1 MLRCNGCG
9 NEMPD
14 NARFCPNCGAAY
26 TPEETKTEDS
36 AVGTEK
42 NICGECGLELPDG
55 AKFCSVCGGKAVK
68 GVSMLKPVASS
79 APSPAAS
86 LSSGMMEAVS
96 PVSAEPSEPAEPIQ
110 PVKVE
115 AVPLAQS
122 IPTVQNIQP
131 VVPTVEPIKPAE
143 PVANEPVELPDA
155 AEDAFIPEMG
165 AIPEVGSIPEVSDTF
180 SSGPSTVSVP
190 PVSAGPSVSSTMSA
204 TSVGSVPQ
212 AAQPVNPVNYGT
224 GVMDTA
230 GNTGVSSAANSTDN
244 AVNAVPVMA
253 GGNMQSGVQSTS
265 AIPAPTVDYSNIKP
279 VKKKKIGARIAIIAG
294 SVVGAAAVAAGV
306 FFFTNKAAF
315 LSTLLGKEKYAVMVE
330 SQSITQAAEKIDTEA
345 VVKGVET
352 LSNAFSAM
360 TSISGGSIGS
370 ADGSFA
376 GIYDDSAVISASS
389 DVPMMDMISSDG
401 ASVGDYGSIDLG
413 AYVSWL
419 NQTYMKS
426 YGTNSVEMKIS
437 AEAEAGDSLKSM
449 VGSYVPVDDIV
460 SLINGMEL
468 TYDITAG
475 ENAFDTTV
483 SAKIDTL
490 NVDCR
495 VVMADNNEMYIV
507 LPFVSDKAMLMKLP
521 KSDSSVSFENAVLSL
536 DKNEVDRVIAEVIEV
551 YLDNYKSAS
560 IEMENA
566 SVEIA
571 GFTVEGKAITAE
583 FKGEALGKLFSDIAA
598 VIINDDYL
606 AAAYVNYLNQAGFET
621 TVEEYKNSVSESLSF
636 EANSDDKLVITNIID
651 KNGNVLAKKFA
662 AIGSDSESDFG
673 YTVNGS
679 TTAVEI
685 EYDEN
690 VVTILCE
697 STSETDGVIDVSA
710 TGEDGQLR
718 FSVKYDGAKTEQFCG
733 QPMSVGTYVLKME
746 MPDSFEEQLG
756 AGALAAI
763 NGATLTFS
771 QSVSGSAAS
780 ADITFDVANYG
791 SLSLN
796 SEIVVKDSRTP
807 EIPTDV
813 IDLTSMITDSS
824 DGNFDTEAL
833 KAYFDEFGEVYDK
846 EILPFFDKYDDIF
859 GEMPEFEN
867 PFGNSSRPT
876 DEPLSR
882 ETLGEF
888 IVEDVELLAGYAQ
901 GLTKEDVAL
910 AEKISKLVGEYS
922 ALYTKVTAESP
933 DDGQTPDEENPATDD
948 PDEEDPNTED
958 PEGVVNTKEQELLAQ
973 LTEEYW
979 TLYDKFM
986 EIEAEII
993 AKGEEESLFP
1003 MVDIE
1008 AIPKMDYTELEII
1021 MTAYDAL
1028 FKQYSEAYAEEID
1041 ADKELKELFDIAD
1054 YARIDVEHDW
1064 EYFYDALKRGSLNI
1078 NLLNSVRNSL
1088 KEYVP
1093 AVQNLITALSE

>member
-68 GVSMLKPVASS
+68 GVSMLKPVTPSVSTPTASS
-79 APSPAAS
+79 G
-86 LSSGMMEAVS
+86 SGMMEAVS
-96 PVSAEPSEPAEPIQ
+96 PVSAEASELIQ
-110 PVKVE
+110 PVKAE
-115 AVPLAQS
+115 AVPLSQS
-122 IPTVQNIQP
+122 VPAVQP
-131 VVPTVEPIKPAE
+131 VQSVQSVQPSVPSVEPIKPAE
-143 PVANEPVELPDA
+143 PVETVEDG
-155 AEDAFIPEMG
+155 FIPEMG
-165 AIPEVGSIPEVSDTF
+165 AIPEVGSIPEMNDTF
-180 SSGPSTVSVP
+180 VSGPSTVSVP

-204 TSVGSVPQ
+204 TSPGSVPQ
-212 AAQPVNPVNYGT
+212 TAQPVNPVNYGT
-224 GVMDTA
+224 SVMGNS
-230 GNTGVSSAANSTDN
+230 GNTGVLTAAKNADN
-244 AVNAVPVMA
+244 TVNAVPVMA
-253 GGNMQSGVQSTS
+253 GGNMQSGVQPTS
-265 AIPAPTVDYSNIKP
+265 AIPAPTVDYNNLKP
-279 VKKKKIGARIAIIAG
+279 VKKKSVGKKIAIIAG
-294 SVVGAAAVAAGV
+294 SVVGAAAIAAGV

-315 LSTLLGKEKYAVMVE
+315 LSTILGKEKYAVMVE
-330 SQSITQAAEKIDTEA
+330 SQSIGQAAEKIDTEA
-345 VVKGVET
+345 VVKSVET

-370 ADGSFA
+370 ADGSFV
-376 GIYDDSAVISASS
+376 GIYDDSA
-389 DVPMMDMISSDG
+389 VPMMDMISSDG
-401 ASVGDYGSIDLG
+401 ASVGGYGSVDLG

-449 VGSYVPVDDIV
+449 FGSYVPVDDIV

-495 VVMADNNEMYIV
+495 VVMADNNEMYIA
-507 LPFVSDKAMLMKLP
+507 LPFVSDKAMLIKLP

-536 DKNEVDRVIAEVIEV
+536 DKNEVDRIIAKVIEV
-551 YLDNYKSAS
+551 YLENYKSAS
-560 IEMENA
+560 IEMEDA
-566 SVEIA
+566 SAEIA

-583 FKGEALGKLFSDIAA
+583 FKGEALEKLFSDIAA
-598 VIINDDYL
+598 VIVNDDYL
-606 AAAYVNYLNQAGFET
+606 ATAYVNYLNQAGFET
-621 TVEEYKNSVSESLSF
+621 TVEEYKNSVMESVSF

-710 TGEDGQLR
+710 TGEDGQIR
-718 FSVKYDGAKTEQFCG
+718 FSVKYDGVKTEQFCG
-733 QPMSVGTYVLKME
+733 QPIAVGTYVLKME
-746 MPDSFEEQLG
+746 MPDSFEDQLG
-756 AGALAAI
+756 AGSLAAI

-771 QSVSGSAAS
+771 QSVSGSAANS
-780 ADITFDVANYG
+780 GITFDVASFG

-796 SEIVVKDSRTP
+796 SEIAVKDSRTP

-813 IDLTSMITDSS
+813 IDMTSMITDSS
-824 DGNFDTEAL
+824 DGDFDTEAL

-846 EILPFFDKYDDIF
+846 EILPFFNKYDDIF

-867 PFGNSSRPT
+867 PFSNSSRPT

-888 IVEDVELLAGYAQ
+888 IAEDIEILVGYTQ
-901 GLTKEDVAL
+901 GLTAEDVAV
-910 AEKISKLVGEYS
+910 AEKISKLVGDYS
-922 ALYTKVTAESP
+922 ALYTKVTAEVP
-933 DDGQTPDEENPATDD
+933 DDVQTPDEED
-948 PDEEDPNTED
+948 PDEEDPDEED
-958 PEGVVNTKEQELLAQ
+958 PDDEANIKEQELLAQ
-973 LTEEYW
+973 LSDEYW
-979 TLYDKFM
+979 ALYDRFM

-993 AKGEEESLFP
+993 ANGEEESLFP

-1008 AIPKMDYTELEII
+1008 AITKMDYTELEVI

-1028 FKQYSEAYAEEID
+1028 FEQYSEAYAEEID
-1041 ADKELKELFDIAD
+1041 SDKDLKELFDIAD
-1054 YARIDVEHDW
+1054 YARIDVAHDW
-1064 EYFYDALKRGSLNI
+1064 EYFCDAFKRGSLNI
-1078 NLLNSVRNSL
+1078 NLLNGVRSSMQ
-1088 KEYVP
+1088 EYVP
-1093 AVQNLITALSE
+1093 AVQNLITALSEY